1 MNAREEGFLLLTSN
15 LGDPNRHPLTTAQL
29 RTLAE
34 RVRGAEHLPEDRQ
47 VESRDLMAL
56 GYSGKAIGT
65 CLSFLLEQVVDE
77 KLPNEKDSLLAA
89 AKMRLQEVSS

>member
-56 GYSGKAIGT
+56 GYSREMAERIPDSELKIYEKWGHGLYEEAT
-65 CLSFLLEQVVDE
+65 DFQETVLEFL
-77 KLPNEKDSLLAA
+77 
-89 AKMRLQEVSS
+89 RR